1 MKTFGNYTVLSG
13 AVPAIIEEMN
23 SSTTTQIIKD
33 AGDDAGTEYKV
44 KMKGGEKDIKFY
56 PWGKQNNMPNKLIE
70 SSFKNNVLASNL
82 DFNFK
87 IGYGDGLQVVRRQRN
102 EQGKIEVVPL
112 VYDDAPEVFDFM
124 EENNMEILLQELI
137 HDNTLLHNGF
147 VEFIMN
153 KPRTKCLQLRHK
165 EAAYSRISVIDEGTN
180 KSEWHGY
187 SSKWDESEP
196 DDLSAT
202 PLLDFAN
209 PLYDYKV
216 RLGEAPGADGKKV
229 RNRSDSYVMHI
240 AMPSPGK
247 HYYQKAYWWSIFES
261 HWFDFSCAIPEFKM
275 NLMKNQM
282 VLKYHIKINKTF
294 FDEMF
299 KTEGITDDKAKTARK
314 QQFFKDMEDFLASKE
329 NAGKNFSSY
338 FSYDTVNN
346 GIERQDI
353 IITPIENFIKG
364 GEYIEDSEEASNA
377 ICYAMGVHPSLQ
389 GASPGKGKTINGTE
403 ARELFIIKQS
413 MMKPFR
419 DMILQPLRLVKYM
432 NKWPKDID
440 FVIPNIMLT
449 TLDKNTGAEKQIGN
463 EKI

>member
-1 MKTFGNYTVLSG
+1 
-13 AVPAIIEEMN
+13 
-23 SSTTTQIIKD
+23 
-33 AGDDAGTEYKV
+33 
-44 KMKGGEKDIKFY
+44 
-56 PWGKQNNMPNKLIE
+56 
-70 SSFKNNVLASNL
+70 
-82 DFNFK
+82 
-87 IGYGDGLQVVRRQRN
+87 
-102 EQGKIEVVPL
+102 
-112 VYDDAPEVFDFM
+112 
-124 EENNMEILLQELI
+124 
-137 HDNTLLHNGF
+137 
-147 VEFIMN
+147 
-153 KPRTKCLQLRHK
+153 
-165 EAAYSRISVIDEGTN
+165 
-180 KSEWHGY
+180 
-187 SSKWDESEP
+187 
-196 DDLSAT
+196 
-202 PLLDFAN
+202 
-209 PLYDYKV
+209 
-216 RLGEAPGADGKKV
+216 
-229 RNRSDSYVMHI
+229 
-240 AMPSPGK
+240 
-247 HYYQKAYWWSIFES
+247 
-261 HWFDFSCAIPEFKM
+261 
-275 NLMKNQM
+275 M